1 MYRLKGYCKNKNF
14 GAKISNDAVPAKK
27 VIFTSYLNIIK
38 RVNIAIGS
46 FFCE

>member
-27 VIFTSYLNIIK
+27 EFLRLI
-38 RVNIAIGS
+38 
-46 FFCE
+46 